1 MFSENKNINKLFWD
15 CYYSKTNDN
24 INLPSTFAK
33 FIYNTYLKTDNDTGI
48 YKKIADLGC
57 GNCRDSCFFSSKGNE
72 CYAIDYNLFY
82 EKEVVSNLHLFKE
95 NAINIIKHDTLK
107 IKFDIIYMRWFLH
120 AMLYSESY
128 DVIKNSVN
136 CLASDGLICIEV
148 RSMKDRN
155 LLENSVY
162 DKSDKSY
169 KTTHKRWPY
178 TIDMLNEIAVT
189 NELEIIYI
197 EEDFFSLNENTETK
211 NPLLIRTI
219 YKKKQT

>member
-1 MFSENKNINKLFWD
+1 
-15 CYYSKTNDN
+15 
-24 INLPSTFAK
+24 
-33 FIYNTYLKTDNDTGI
+33 
-48 YKKIADLGC
+48 
-57 GNCRDSCFFSSKGNE
+57 
-72 CYAIDYNLFY
+72 
-82 EKEVVSNLHLFKE
+82 
-95 NAINIIKHDTLK
+95 
-107 IKFDIIYMRWFLH
+107 
-120 AMLYSESY
+120 
-128 DVIKNSVN
+128 
-136 CLASDGLICIEV
+136 
-148 RSMKDRN
+148 MKDRN